1 MDDETPR
8 QNENSPTHEG
18 QGSLRRPLL
27 LSTELWAHTGF
38 SAVQGSARSKYV
50 TPISRYLR
58 VDGKRKARPE
68 YAAWRDAV
76 QRCTN
81 PNNHAFDRYGG
92 RGIRVCERWSGPDG
106 FDRFWEDMGPRPD
119 GYSLDRI
126 DNEGHYEPGNCRWA
140 TTEAQNRNTRA
151 NIDIT
156 IDGETMCLVAW
167 CERYGVP
174 RRRVANRI
182 DLGWDPIVALMASP
196 RSHKGRA
203 HEAMG
208 REPTDGSEHT
218 GVGRGK
224 SSFRGV
230 HPSGRKW
237 GAVIGTGGKL
247 KWLGTYPTEEAAAR
261 AYDEA
266 ARELH
271 GEAAALNFPEVA

>member
-8 QNENSPTHEG
+8 QNENSPAHEG

-27 LSTELWAHTGF
+27 CPSELWAHKGF
-38 SAVQGSARSKYV
+38 SGVDHVERSKYV
-50 TPISRYLR
+50 ARISRHVR
-58 VDGKRKARPE
+58 VNGKKKQRPE
-68 YAAWRDAV
+68 YAALMGAV

-81 PNNHAFDRYGG
+81 PNNAAWDRYGG
-92 RGIRVCERWSGPDG
+92 RGIRVCERWMGPDG
-106 FDRFWEDMGPRPD
+106 WDNFWQDMGPRPD
-119 GYSLDRI
+119 GHSIDRI
-126 DNEGHYEPGNCRWA
+126 DNDGDYSPENCRWA
-140 TTEAQNRNTRA
+140 TTETQNRNTRA
-151 NIDIT
+151 NLDIT
-156 IDGETMCLVAW
+156 INGETMCLVAW

-182 DLGWDPIVALMASP
+182 DLGWDPLVALTAAP

-203 HEAMG
+203 HEKAG
-208 REPTDGSEHT
+208 RPTADGMEHA
-218 GVGRGK
+218 GVGRGR
-224 SSFRGV
+224 SPFRGV